1 VTPSSTQPVYFVLLP
16 GTLLVDLA
24 GPADAIRLANRYQ
37 RTVRFTST
45 FVSPTPSVTSS
56 VGIDLAGLGPLPTD
70 VPSGAMIVVCGTVTA
85 MDAPKARQIVAT
97 WLRGIARPSHRLV
110 FICAGALVAAE
121 AGLLDGRICT
131 THHEDCD
138 ELRRLAPKAR
148 VLDNRLYVSDGNVYT
163 SAGVTAGLDL
173 MLGLIAEMAGP
184 RCAVAVARHM
194 VVYAR
199 RTGADPQLSPW
210 LEGRNHIHPGL
221 HRVQDAIA
229 ADPARAWTAATLAAV
244 AHTSARHLTRLF
256 QSHTAMSPLDYVH
269 LLRVTLARELLT
281 NSTLDLE
288 RVAERSGFASSRQL
302 RRVWNKYNTLP
313 PSQSRQT
320 LGQSQPK
327 VPAVTHP

>member
-24 GPADAIRLANRYQ
+24 GPADAVRLANRYQ
-37 RTVRFTST
+37 RAVRFTST
-45 FVSPTPSVTSS
+45 FVGPAPAVSTS
-56 VGIDLAGLGPLPTD
+56 VGVTLSDLSPLPASLPTN
-70 VPSGAMIVVCGTVTA
+70 AMVVVCGTVTD
-85 MDAPKARQIVAT
+85 MSAPKARQLVAT
-97 WLRGIARPSHRLV
+97 WLRGVARPSHRLV

-138 ELRRLAPKAR
+138 ELRHLAPKAR

-173 MLGLIAEMAGP
+173 MLALIADIAGP
-184 RCAVAVARHM
+184 KCSVGIARHM

-269 LLRVTLARELLT
+269 LLRVALARELLT

>member
-1 VTPSSTQPVYFVLLP
+1 VNVYFVLLP
-16 GTLLVDLA
+16 GTLLIDLA
-24 GPADAIRLANRYQ
+24 GPADAVRLANRYQ
-37 RTVRFTST
+37 RSVRFVSKFIGPSPSIST
-45 FVSPTPSVTSS
+45 S
-56 VGIDLAGLGPLPTD
+56 VGVTLSDLGPLPDTT
-70 VPSGAMIVVCGTVTA
+70 PEASMIVVCGMVTD
-85 MDAPKARQIVAT
+85 MSAPKAHQTVAA
-97 WLRGIARPSHRLV
+97 WLRRVAKPSHRLV

-121 AGLLDGRICT
+121 AGLLDGRLCT
-131 THHEDCD
+131 THHEDCH

-148 VLDNRLYVSDGNVYT
+148 VLDNRLYIADGNVYT

-173 MLGLIAEMAGP
+173 MLALIAEIAGP
-184 RCAVAVARHM
+184 KCAVAIARHM

-221 HRVQDAIA
+221 HRAQDAIA
-229 ADPARAWTAATLAAV
+229 ANPAHAWTSTELAAV

-256 QSHTAMSPLDYVH
+256 QLHAAMSPIDYVH
-269 LLRVTLARELLT
+269 RLRVALARELLT

-288 RVAERSGFASSRQL
+288 RVAQRSGFGSSRQL
-302 RRVWNKYNTLP
+302 RRIWNKYNTLP
-313 PSQSRQT
+313 PSQSRQA

>member
-1 VTPSSTQPVYFVLLP
+1 MTATQPVYFVLLP

-24 GPADAIRLANRYQ
+24 GPADAVRLANRYQ
-37 RTVRFTST
+37 RAVRFTSA

-70 VPSGAMIVVCGTVTA
+70 VPSGAMIVVCGTVTD
-85 MDAPKARQIVAT
+85 MSSRTARLAVAS
-97 WLRGIARPSHRLV
+97 WIHRVARPSHRLV

-121 AGLLDGRICT
+121 AGLLDGRACT

-138 ELRRLAPKAR
+138 ELRHLAPKAR

-173 MLGLIAEMAGP
+173 MLALIADIAGP
-184 RCAVAVARHM
+184 KCSVGIARHM

-229 ADPARAWTAATLAAV
+229 ADPARAWTAAALAAV

-269 LLRVTLARELLT
+269 LLRVALARELLT

-320 LGQSQPK
+320 FGQSQPK

>member
-1 VTPSSTQPVYFVLLP
+1 VTVYFVLLP
-16 GTLLVDLA
+16 GTLLIDLA
-24 GPADAIRLANRYQ
+24 GPADAVRLANRYQ
-37 RTVRFTST
+37 RSVRF
-45 FVSPTPSVTSS
+45 VSKFIGPAPSVSTS
-56 VGIDLAGLGPLPTD
+56 VGITLADIGPLPD
-70 VPSGAMIVVCGTVTA
+70 ALPADAMIVVCGTVTEMSA
-85 MDAPKARQIVAT
+85 AKPRQTVAA
-97 WLRGIARPSHRLV
+97 WLRRVAKPSHRLV

-121 AGLLDGRICT
+121 AGLLDEKSCT

-138 ELRRLAPKAR
+138 ELRRVAPKAK

-173 MLGLIAEMAGP
+173 MLALIADIAGP
-184 RCAVAVARHM
+184 KCAVSIARHM

-221 HRVQDAIA
+221 HRAQDAIA
-229 ADPARAWTAATLAAV
+229 ANPAHAWTSTELATV
-244 AHTSARHLTRLF
+244 ADTSPRHLTRLF
-256 QSHTAMSPLDYVH
+256 QLHAAMSPIDYVH
-269 LLRVTLARELLT
+269 RLRVALARELLT
-281 NSTLDLE
+281 HSTLDLE
-288 RVAERSGFASSRQL
+288 RVAERSGFGSSRQL

-327 VPAVTHP
+327 VPAVTQP